1 MARGTRDTEAAP
13 LYSRRAKLCAGKV
26 RDGLLNAYEIL
37 INREILEV
45 MGFCISLKIE
55 NQISPDFS
63 IFNVPKI
70 FLRISFVE
78 IKYNTEC

>member
-1 MARGTRDTEAAP
+1 ME
-13 LYSRRAKLCAGKV
+13 
-26 RDGLLNAYEIL
+26 
-37 INREILEV
+37 
-45 MGFCISLKIE
+45 FCISLKIE